1 VSPIKKTPVRLGSWQ
16 VWKIPSQGR
25 HLSSVRAML
34 AWAVAEFSDATL
46 TDLGTLLSRDVST
59 LSSAVR
65 RLKVRALQD

>member
-1 VSPIKKTPVRLGSWQ
+1 
-16 VWKIPSQGR
+16 
-25 HLSSVRAML
+25 ML

-65 RLKVRALQD
+65 RLKVRALQDNRVAEAMTTLRAKLANLQSRPQGVFMK